1 MRRIGDH
8 ARGSAKVHTKSRP
21 KGHTLLE
28 LTIAIALGLA
38 TTMGAVALYQSQ
50 RAAFTAAADQERMRE
65 AGMAVLVLIGDQI
78 QMAGFVPATTP
89 KGQVA
94 MPLFG
99 CAGARPV
106 GPDDALA
113 CEALPGSAS
122 SDGLAVRYIGDGAS
136 TWPSATGQPTDCLG
150 QSVADSEAG
159 LNAGSAMIVNRYYAK
174 TSGSTGEPELY
185 CEGTGRP
192 GVAQPLVEGVERLRV
207 RYWLAGVQ
215 EAVEASAVARDQWSR
230 VVGVDVC
237 AQVRGS
243 ATGRRVRYVDCDGV
257 AIGPSDGRARTTFS
271 RYVTVRNSPAK
282 SP

>member
-1 MRRIGDH
+1 MCHTGDH

-28 LTIAIALGLA
+28 LTIAIVLGLA
-38 TTMGAVALYQSQ
+38 ITMGAVALYRSQ

-65 AGMAVLVLIGDQI
+65 AGMAALVLIGDQI

-89 KGQVA
+89 TVQEA

-99 CAGARPV
+99 CAGARPA

-122 SDGLAVRYIGDGAS
+122 SDGLAVRYIGDGVS

-159 LNAGSAMIVNRYYAK
+159 LDAGSTAIVNRYYAK

-185 CEGTGRP
+185 CEGAGRP

-215 EAVEASAVARDQWSR
+215 QAVEASAVARDQWSR

-243 ATGRRVRYVDCDGV
+243 VTGRRVRYVDCDGV
-257 AIGPSDGRARTTFS
+257 PVVPSDGRVRTTFS
-271 RYVTVRNSPAK
+271 RYVTVRNSQAK